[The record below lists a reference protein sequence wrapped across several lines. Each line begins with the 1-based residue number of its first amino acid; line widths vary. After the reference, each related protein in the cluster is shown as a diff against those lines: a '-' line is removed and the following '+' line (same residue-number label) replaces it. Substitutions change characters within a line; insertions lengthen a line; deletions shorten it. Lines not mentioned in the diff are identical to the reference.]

1 MRKIDYRIKIYYLSK
16 VKLIRFLVSN
26 VDNKD
31 LGIFMHS
38 RRSSLFTRRSSLFNF
53 SESWKRYPKDKN
65 LEIMNV
71 FVWNSTLYSY
81 LKDITKTTSF
91 TNLYLIKS
99 YVIPNRIHKLIS
111 KYRQYRL
118 KLKNETK

>member
-1 MRKIDYRIKIYYLSK
+1 MRKIDYRIKIYYLTK
-16 VKLIRFLVSN
+16 VKLIRFLVNN

-31 LGIFMHS
+31 LGISMHS
-38 RRSSLFTRRSSLFNF
+38 RRSSLFNF

-111 KYRQYRL
+111 EYRQYRL